1 MKNASCYLRGV
12 GTAMLRTR
20 ALLMLFIIR
29 LPISNRLSGHPDAKV
44 YNRLG
49 YGYAILDTG
58 LGSGYAEHVTGLG
71 YGYLKPKTGLG

>member
-1 MKNASCYLRGV
+1 MLSPWVLLCSVLELY
-12 GTAMLRTR
+12 GTV
-20 ALLMLFIIR
+20 LMLFIIR